1 MKAKISLSRLMVSTA
16 IIAVGSACS
25 PTHSFAADLVLPI
38 NPNVVGG
45 ASSVTTPLAGV
56 MHVNQST
63 DRTVINWDSFNIG
76 SDASVQFFQ
85 PDSNS
90 LAVNRVMSAGTDPT
104 RILGEL
110 KANGRIMVLD
120 RNGVLF
126 GSGSVVDVGGIVAST
141 GDVTNASVMSGA
153 TVLTLSNFGT
163 GTIENQGHITAADS
177 GLVALVGP
185 VVKNSGVIQAN
196 LGKVELAA
204 GNETATIDLYGDGL
218 ISLAYTDKND
228 NLLAENTGTITAESG
243 IIHMTA
249 AAAKDVVDS
258 VVNMDGIANATSAT
272 LVDGKIILTAKKVK
286 VGNSASVTGPTQ
298 ITAQTT
304 ELGSTINGVVSGTS
318 DTVNVLS
325 DNAKIGQALD
335 IVTDG
340 GNIYVASGT
349 YNEDLTINTANIKL
363 YGAMAGIDGNDAS
376 RGAGETLLT
385 PHSPGIVVNADGV
398 TVDGF
403 MITGADNGIEV
414 LSADN
419 VTLKNNVITSST
431 LNGIYVTGSN
441 TVSINGNKIDGTDY
455 EGIYALTNT
464 GLNITGNTILNTG
477 LAGIPAEKGSGILL
491 ENTSNSTITGNDIT
505 GSLWDGVKAVFSDN
519 LNVNNNTIYSVTRSG
534 VSVEN
539 SANAVIDSN
548 TLTNLGMVG
557 VWSEKNAAATIT
569 NNYIDD
575 AGSYFGIFHNYG
587 DNATIAGNTVT
598 ASDIYGF
605 YIRNSSNLDI
615 SNNTIQNTGS
625 DGIYVRESDLV
636 NLAGNT
642 ISSSG
647 IFGIPAEK
655 GSGILLENTSNST
668 ITGND
673 ITGSLWDGVK
683 AVFSDNLNV
692 NNNTIYS
699 VTRSGVSVE
708 NSANAVIDSNTLTNL
723 GMVGVWS
730 EKNAAATITNN
741 YIDDAGSYFGIF
753 HNYGDNATIAG
764 NTVTASDIYGFYI
777 RNSSNLDIS
786 NNTIQNTGSDGIYVR
801 ESDLVNLAGN
811 TISSSGIFGIPAEKG
826 SGILLENTSNS
837 TITGNDITG
846 SLWDGVKAVFSDNLN
861 VNNNTIYS
869 VTRSGVSVENSANAV
884 IDSNTLTNLG
894 MVGVWSEK
902 NAAATITNNY
912 IDDAGSY
919 FGIFHNY
926 GDNAT
931 ITGNTVTASDIY
943 GFYIRNSSNLDI
955 SNNTIQNTGSDAALL
970 DNVKGTVSFT
980 NNSMS
985 DFGLNGL
992 RVVNVGT
999 PSVYNITSNTIGNT
1013 GVTGNA
1019 GVYLDVGSGTLVN
1032 LVNNTIANNLRYG
1045 IEAYSGQLDLSSGI
1059 NTIQNTDI
1067 GLGLYST
1074 KGSSGPT
1081 LVGSTIGATHFIDQ
1095 SSLFVDLGF
1104 DVMFAPGFPTQID
1117 GMNAK
1122 YTLGGSTIEPSVLG
1136 YVTPAQY
1143 ATLQTMIYDYNDS
1156 ADRGLFFFPVSSLD
1170 PSTFFRTFSTDAA
1183 TDGSGSL
1190 RITGLPLLELNAP
1203 TAVPAAPLTAANLN
1217 DLTPAAGGD
1226 ETGTFSDENLS
1237 QIEPAAGG
1245 DEGTAS
1251 GSPCW
1256 ADANQALG
1264 QGQQVTFNFGG
1275 DANDLMNSAEAC
1287 GNTL

>member
-25 PTHSFAADLVLPI
+25 PTLSFAADFELPT

-153 TVLTLSNFGT
+153 NVLTLSNFGT

-272 LVDGKIILTAKKVK
+272 LVDGQIILTAKKVK

-304 ELGSTINGVVSGTS
+304 ELDSAINGAVSGAS

-376 RGAGETLLT
+376 RGVGESLLT

-403 MITGADNGIEV
+403 AITGADNGIEV

-419 VTLKNNVITSST
+419 VTLKNNVITFST

-455 EGIYALTNT
+455 DGIYALTNT
-464 GLNITGNTILNTG
+464 GLNIAGNTILNSG
-477 LAGIPAEKGSGILL
+477 LAGIPNERGNGILL
-491 ENTSNSTITGNDIT
+491 SHTSGSTITGNDIT
-505 GSLWDGVKAVFSDN
+505 GSLWDGIKAVFSDN

-539 SANAVIDSN
+539 SANAVIDAN

-557 VWSEKNAAATIT
+557 VWSEKNAT
-569 NNYIDD
+569 
-575 AGSYFGIFHNYG
+575 
-587 DNATIAGNTVT
+587 
-598 ASDIYGF
+598 
-605 YIRNSSNLDI
+605 
-615 SNNTIQNTGS
+615 
-625 DGIYVRESDLV
+625 
-636 NLAGNT
+636 
-642 ISSSG
+642 
-647 IFGIPAEK
+647 
-655 GSGILLENTSNST
+655 
-668 ITGND
+668 
-673 ITGSLWDGVK
+673 
-683 AVFSDNLNV
+683 
-692 NNNTIYS
+692 
-699 VTRSGVSVE
+699 
-708 NSANAVIDSNTLTNL
+708 
-723 GMVGVWS
+723 
-730 EKNAAATITNN
+730 
-741 YIDDAGSYFGIF
+741 
-753 HNYGDNATIAG
+753 
-764 NTVTASDIYGFYI
+764 
-777 RNSSNLDIS
+777 
-786 NNTIQNTGSDGIYVR
+786 
-801 ESDLVNLAGN
+801 
-811 TISSSGIFGIPAEKG
+811 
-826 SGILLENTSNS
+826 
-837 TITGNDITG
+837 
-846 SLWDGVKAVFSDNLN
+846 
-861 VNNNTIYS
+861 
-869 VTRSGVSVENSANAV
+869 
-884 IDSNTLTNLG
+884 
-894 MVGVWSEK
+894 
-902 NAAATITNNY
+902 ATITNNY

-1122 YTLGGSTIEPSVLG
+1122 YTLGGSTIEPSVLS

-1190 RITGLPLLELNAP
+1190 RITGLSLLALNAP
-1203 TAVPAAPLTAANLN
+1203 TALPEAPLTAANLN

-1226 ETGTFSDENLS
+1226 ETGTFSDENIT